1 MPKRAASTNP
11 FRYGDLALD
20 RAFTNRTDEIK
31 ELRSDMRNGQ
41 NVVVFAPRRYGKSS
55 LIWRAAQE
63 LIRSGDV
70 LVAQVD
76 LMKAPTKERFAE
88 KLAASIY
95 EEIASPLFK
104 IRDRAAGVF
113 RGLRITPMMSVN
125 SDGSVGFSFS
135 AGHSPEDINGT
146 IEHLLELP
154 AELGAERNRRVA
166 LVFDEFQEIAEID
179 PTLLPLMRSVFQEQP
194 EVAHVYLGS
203 KRHMMER
210 IFNNENEPFWR
221 SAKQIELGVI
231 PPAAFARF
239 IRSRF
244 EQTSRSVEDAVV
256 DAMLDTTHCHPYG
269 TQELAYA
276 LWEVTPE
283 NTMATR
289 RHLTEALTRVL
300 RSENAHFSVVWERAS
315 KAQRLLLEGLAAD
328 PGQPA
333 LSGAYRRKHDLP
345 GTSTVQRALEA
356 LVADELAERHGDG
369 YRIAEPFLAE
379 WIVRNEV

>member
-1 MPKRAASTNP
+1 MALHTSPTNP

-63 LIRSGDV
+63 LIRSGEV

-76 LMKAPTKERFAE
+76 LMKAPTKERLAE

-95 EEIASPLFK
+95 EDIATPLLK
-104 IRDRAAGVF
+104 IRDRAAAVF
-113 RGLRITPMMSVN
+113 RSLRISPTMTLN
-125 SDGSVGFSFS
+125 SDGSIGFSFS
-135 AGHSPEDINGT
+135 TGHTAEDINGT
-146 IEHLLELP
+146 LERLLQLP
-154 AELGAERNRRVA
+154 AELGAERNRRTA
-166 LVFDEFQEIAEID
+166 LVFDEFQEIVEID
-179 PTLLPLMRSVFQEQP
+179 PNLLPLMRSVFQEQP

-203 KRHMMER
+203 KRHMMQR
-210 IFNNENEPFWR
+210 IFNDENEPFWR
-221 SAKQIELGVI
+221 SAKLLELGVI
-231 PPAAFARF
+231 PPPAFAKF
-239 IRSRF
+239 IRGRF
-244 EQTSRSVEDAVV
+244 EQTARSLDDGVV
-256 DAMLDTTHCHPYG
+256 DALLDTTHSHPYG

-283 NTMATR
+283 GTTATR
-289 RHLTEALTRVL
+289 RHFNEALTRVL
-300 RSENAHFSVVWERAS
+300 RSENAHFSVVWEHAA
-315 KAQRLLLEGLAAD
+315 KAQRLLLEALAAD

-333 LSGAYRRKHDLP
+333 LSAAYRRKHDLP
-345 GTSTVQRALEA
+345 GPSTVQRALQA
-356 LVADELAERHGDG
+356 LIADELAERYGDG

-379 WIVRNEV
+379 WIVRQGV

>member
-1 MPKRAASTNP
+1 MARQAPDTNP

-20 RAFTNRTDEIK
+20 RAFTNRTDEVR

-55 LIWRAAQE
+55 LIWRAARE
-63 LIRSGDV
+63 LIRSGEV

-76 LMKAPTKERFAE
+76 LMKAPTKERLAE

-95 EEIASPLFK
+95 EDIASPLLK

-113 RGLRITPMMSVN
+113 RGLRITPTMTLSA
-125 SDGSVGFSFS
+125 DGSIGFSFS
-135 AGHSPEDINGT
+135 AGHPEEDINGT
-146 IEHLLELP
+146 LEHLLELP
-154 AELGAERNRRVA
+154 AALAAERNRRVA

-179 PTLLPLMRSVFQEQP
+179 RGLLPLFRSVFQEQP

-210 IFNNENEPFWR
+210 IFNDENEPFWR
-221 SAKQIELGVI
+221 SARQMELGVI
-231 PPAAFARF
+231 PPPAFARF

-244 EQTSRSVEDAVV
+244 EQTSRAVEDAVV
-256 DAMLDTTHCHPYG
+256 GALLETTHSHPYG

-276 LWEVTPE
+276 LWEITAKD
-283 NTMATR
+283 TTATR
-289 RHLTEALTRVL
+289 RHLNEALTRVL
-300 RSENAHFSVVWERAS
+300 RSENAHFSVIWDRAS
-315 KAQRLLLEGLAAD
+315 KAQRLLLQALAAD
-328 PGQPA
+328 PEQPS
-333 LSGAYRRKHDLP
+333 LSAAYRRKHDLP
-345 GTSTVQRALEA
+345 GPSTVQRALEA
-356 LVADELAERHGDG
+356 LVADELAERHGNG

-379 WIVRNEV
+379 WILRNEV